1 MYRQLLQDS
10 PLLVYPLI
18 ALFLFVGV
26 FLAVV
31 LRTYTAKE
39 DKLRRA
45 AALPLDEGTS
55 SPGGL

>member
-39 DKLRRA
+39 DKLRRV
-45 AALPLDEGTS
+45 AALPLDEGPS
-55 SPGGL
+55 SPGGI